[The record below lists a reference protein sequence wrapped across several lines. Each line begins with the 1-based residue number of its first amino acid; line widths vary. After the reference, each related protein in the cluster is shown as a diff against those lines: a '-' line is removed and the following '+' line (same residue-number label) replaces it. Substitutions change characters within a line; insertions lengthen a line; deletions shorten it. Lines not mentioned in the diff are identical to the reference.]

1 MEFADIIKS
10 IADQNNRV
18 AIRFGVVTARTNSN
32 TRISVQL
39 SGGTT
44 VLTGIRYLHSYNPTV
59 SDVIVLLVNK
69 GDIIGLGDLA

>member
-44 VLTGIRYLHSYNPTV
+44 VLTGIRYLDSYNPTV

>member
-18 AIRFGVVTARTNSN
+18 AVRFGVVTARTNSN

-44 VLTGIRYLHSYNPTV
+44 VLTGIRYLSSYTPTV
-59 SDVIVLLVNK
+59 SDVIVLLVNR
-69 GDIIGLGDLA
+69 GDIIGLGELA

>member
-1 MEFADIIKS
+1 MDFADIVKS

-18 AIRFGVVTARTNSN
+18 AFHFGVVTAKTNGN
-32 TRISVQL
+32 TRISVRV

-44 VLTGIRYLHSYNPTV
+44 VLTGIRYLHSYAPQV
-59 SDVIVLLVNK
+59 DDVVLLLVNK

>member
-1 MEFADIIKS
+1 MDVADIIKT

-18 AIRFGVVTARTNSN
+18 AFHFGVVTAITNVN
-32 TRISVQL
+32 TRISVRV

-44 VLTGIRYLHSYNPTV
+44 VLTGIRYLHSYVPIV
-59 SDVIVLLVNK
+59 GDVVLLLVNK